1 MVADA
6 DVMMSVTVAAHRT
19 RPRICIRAFLPLIG
33 GTVSLNSEVKPA
45 PTEAF
50 G

>member
-1 MVADA
+1 MHSSFPA
-6 DVMMSVTVAAHRT
+6 
-19 RPRICIRAFLPLIG
+19 LIG